1 MSNSCDPTDCRPPCS
16 SVHETS
22 QAGKHWSGLPLLSP
36 GDLPNPG
43 IKPASPGW
51 QADSLP
57 LHHQA
62 SHKYGMGT
70 VKKWQTSRSPLL
82 SVGDENISR
91 DSHNHQKHSF
101 IPWAPSRPLRLWRD
115 TRLERRTYHT
125 EDRIFCKVRKLKGDG
140 KISSKKKLSF
150 HFHLYFTHLG
160 LQTVINTCLVVK

>member
-1 MSNSCDPTDCRPPCS
+1 MTPQTVDHHVPLSMKFPRQENTGVGCHFFLQGIFLTQESN
-16 SVHETS
+16 
-22 QAGKHWSGLPLLSP
+22 LP
-36 GDLPNPG
+36 
-43 IKPASPGW
+43 SPGW

-115 TRLERRTYHT
+115 TRLERKTYHT